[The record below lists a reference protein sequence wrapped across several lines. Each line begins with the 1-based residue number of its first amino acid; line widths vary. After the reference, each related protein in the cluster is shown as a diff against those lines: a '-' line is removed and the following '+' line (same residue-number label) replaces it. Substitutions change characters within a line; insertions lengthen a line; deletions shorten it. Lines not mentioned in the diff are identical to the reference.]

1 MGGGFGAGVHSV
13 IEPAV
18 YDNAVSFGPNY
29 HIVDMAV
36 SLVDS
41 NLASIIH
48 STDEFVQFLS
58 LLENEHSL
66 VKTHARMNNFISSQP
81 VAAEKITQAIFNH
94 D

>member
-1 MGGGFGAGVHSV
+1 MGAGFGAGVHSV

-18 YDNAVSFGPNY
+18 YENAVSFGPNY

-36 SLVDS
+36 SLVDN

-48 STDEFVQFLS
+48 STDDFIQFLS
-58 LLENEHSL
+58 LLENENGLEEAQVS
-66 VKTHARMNNFISSQP
+66 MNNFISSQP
-81 VAAEKITQAIFNH
+81 LGAENITQAIFNH